1 MNLTTTNNE
10 QIVLLTNS
18 NKIFLNMQVAF
29 DMGNAGR
36 FATACAGDNSIKV
49 WDVAEYAVIATCF
62 PRREQKADARPL
74 SIVFADIIISGWS
87 DGRLAIFL
95 PCLHLLLGY

>member
-1 MNLTTTNNE
+1 
-10 QIVLLTNS
+10 
-18 NKIFLNMQVAF
+18 
-29 DMGNAGR
+29 MGNAGR

-87 DGRLAIFL
+87 DGRSV
-95 PCLHLLLGY
+95 LLILRPYFPVGY